1 MSTSDARQRRSRL
14 IAEMSRSIKL
24 NDMSIAS
31 SLKRCSNDR
40 SFASSTGSKHG
51 SISSA
56 SSSKHG
62 TVSQDSTRSTEFDPE
77 RDEAL
82 VSTQRMDFDVS
93 QKLPQIRDTA
103 RKYGRWAP
111 RKQDDFKINTSA
123 IGRAF
128 PDFTQGDTELSLSI
142 EQPRPYN
149 STKQSI
155 DESPLAT
162 VTNGMR
168 LRGSPRK
175 PRPTSPI
182 LDALHRKE
190 DKENIAPPSQKS
202 AGSAYVSQASRT
214 NTHRD
219 PYDSVD
225 NDTFST
231 LPQPSPLKYQA
242 QVDTDVT
249 ASSFSD
255 GSVFISPAKPNSSQP
270 LSSKT
275 PTAMPNPSQAAHLVH
290 ASKPVQIAR
299 PAQSTKPTPAASSS
313 KAPNLNPAPS
323 SSQAANP
330 TQGSFIIPQP
340 TVSEEVATVTK
351 PFVQHGK
358 VLTRRGRQRPVDG
371 FEKDQTEENIF
382 KMIDMLKGKVADLEM
397 INKSTKETISEL
409 QKDNDQLLSEK
420 KQLEAANEEA
430 QIAIKS
436 LQQKADDHDLVHGI
450 NSQAQRI
457 IANLQE
463 KVADHEAI
471 YTESQKM
478 IQEIQEA
485 NQQLAQEN
493 ELIAKEHEQISQ
505 ENEQVLEQNQQLAK
519 ENENL
524 GKENKLLIK
533 ESEKLVKENKHL
545 VKESENLVKENVKLA
560 KENESLSTTN
570 TEAHDTITG
579 LKKNMNQQDEMF
591 TEKVLNLEKDLEK
604 LAREPHRMGRRIPSN
619 DADAT
624 MRPAQ
629 DPMEALNEIIGRAEE
644 KLANMKEKLRELQDA
659 YIKHDPAQG
668 RRARKALREQ
678 IDIVVKEIDHKAD
691 RIYQLYDV
699 KEGLAFY

>member
-14 IAEMSRSIKL
+14 IAEMSRNIKL
-24 NDMSIAS
+24 NDLSIAS
-31 SLKRCSNDR
+31 SLKRSNDR

-62 TVSQDSTRSTEFDPE
+62 TVSRDSTTSTEFDPE

-82 VSTQRMDFDVS
+82 VSTQAMDFDVS
-93 QKLPQIRDTA
+93 QKLPQLRDTA

-111 RKQDDFKINTSA
+111 RKHDDFKINTSA

-142 EQPRPYN
+142 EQPRPHL
-149 STKQSI
+149 STDQSI
-155 DESPLAT
+155 NDSPLAT

-175 PRPTSPI
+175 PRPQSPI

-190 DKENIAPPSQKS
+190 EKENVAPRS

-219 PYDSVD
+219 PYDSID

-249 ASSFSD
+249 GSAFSD
-255 GSVFISPAKPNSSQP
+255 ASLFVSPAKPNSSQP
-270 LSSKT
+270 LSTKT
-275 PTAMPNPSQAAHLVH
+275 TTIVKNASQAAHPIQVTNPIQVTKH
-290 ASKPVQIAR
+290 A
-299 PAQSTKPTPAASSS
+299 PAATS
-313 KAPNLNPAPS
+313 A
-323 SSQAANP
+323 QAANP
-330 TQGSFIIPQP
+330 TQGSFIIPP
-340 TVSEEVATVTK
+340 PAVSEEVSAIAK
-351 PFVQHGK
+351 PFVQHGRI
-358 VLTRRGRQRPVDG
+358 LTRRGRQRPVDG
-371 FEKDQTEENIF
+371 FEKDITEENIY

-397 INKSTKETISEL
+397 INKSTQETISEL

-430 QIAIKS
+430 QNTIKS
-436 LQQKADDHDLVHGI
+436 LQKKADDHDLVHGI

-457 IANLQE
+457 ITGLKE

-471 YTESQKM
+471 YKESQK
-478 IQEIQEA
+478 IIEELQEA

-493 ELIAKEHEQISQ
+493 ELIGKEHELIAQ
-505 ENEQVLEQNQQLAK
+505 ENEQVLEQNQQLMK

-524 GKENKLLIK
+524 GKENKHFTKEHEKLVKENKQFTK
-533 ESEKLVKENKHL
+533 ESEKLVKENEKL
-545 VKESENLVKENVKLA
+545 V
-560 KENESLSTTN
+560 KENESLSSTN
-570 TEAHDTITG
+570 SEAHDTING
-579 LKKNMNQQDEMF
+579 LKKNMNQQDEIF
-591 TEKVLNLEKDLEK
+591 TEKVSSLEKDLEK
-604 LAREPHRMGRRIPSN
+604 LAREPHRMGRRIPSH

-629 DPMEALNEIIGRAEE
+629 DPREALDEIIDRAEE

-668 RRARKALREQ
+668 RRVRKALKEK
-678 IDIVVKEIDHKAD
+678 IDIAVKEIDSKAD
-691 RIYQLYDV
+691 RIYQLYDI

>member
-14 IAEMSRSIKL
+14 IAEMSRNIKL
-24 NDMSIAS
+24 NDLSIAS
-31 SLKRCSNDR
+31 SLKRSNDR

-56 SSSKHG
+56 SSSSSKHG
-62 TVSQDSTRSTEFDPE
+62 TVSRDSTTRSTEFDPE

-93 QKLPQIRDTA
+93 QKLPQLRDTA

-111 RKQDDFKINTSA
+111 RKHDDFKINTSA

-142 EQPRPYN
+142 EQPRPHV
-149 STKQSI
+149 STNQSI
-155 DESPLAT
+155 NDSPLAT

-175 PRPTSPI
+175 PRPQSPI

-190 DKENIAPPSQKS
+190 DKENVAPKS

-214 NTHRD
+214 DTHRD

-249 ASSFSD
+249 ASTFSD
-255 GSVFISPAKPNSSQP
+255 GSIFISPTKPNSSQP
-270 LSSKT
+270 LST
-275 PTAMPNPSQAAHLVH
+275 RATAGVKNASQAAH
-290 ASKPVQIAR
+290 PVQV
-299 PAQSTKPTPAASSS
+299 TNPTPAA
-313 KAPNLNPAPS
+313 KPIPAANPIPAATS
-323 SSQAANP
+323 TQAANP
-330 TQGSFIIPQP
+330 TQGSFIIPP
-340 TVSEEVATVTK
+340 PAVSEEVSAIAK
-351 PFVQHGK
+351 PFVQHGRI
-358 VLTRRGRQRPVDG
+358 LTRRSRQRPVDG
-371 FEKDQTEENIF
+371 FEKDITEENIY

-397 INKSTKETISEL
+397 INKSTQETISEL

-420 KQLEAANEEA
+420 KQLEATNKEA
-430 QIAIKS
+430 QTTIKS
-436 LQQKADDHDLVHGI
+436 LQKKADDHDLVHGI

-457 IANLQE
+457 ITGLNE

-471 YTESQKM
+471 YKEGQKM
-478 IQEIQEA
+478 IEKLQEA

-493 ELIAKEHEQISQ
+493 ELIGKEHEQIAQ
-505 ENEQVLEQNQQLAK
+505 ENEQVLEQNKQLMK

-524 GKENKLLIK
+524 GKESKHFAKEHEKLMKEIKQFTK
-533 ESEKLVKENKHL
+533 ESEKLAKENEKL
-545 VKESENLVKENVKLA
+545 V

-570 TEAHDTITG
+570 SEAHDTITG

-591 TEKVLNLEKDLEK
+591 TEKVSSLEKDLEK
-604 LAREPHRMGRRIPSN
+604 LAREPRQLGRRIPSH

-629 DPMEALNEIIGRAEE
+629 DPMEALDEIIDRAEE
-644 KLANMKEKLRELQDA
+644 KLAKMKEKLRELQDA

-668 RRARKALREQ
+668 RRVRKALREQ
-678 IDIVVKEIDHKAD
+678 IDIAVKEIDFKAD